1 MKGSCLFLISTLFIL
16 IHTVESGATGI
27 YQTDYSYPFE
37 GMARSGL
44 QAKTFMICEHTPAAG
59 PYLLRAT
66 RSPMPAVR
74 VSQDVAPGPQG
85 TKKEPEGPRR
95 ENATNWGGKERQ
107 SAPEQSLTIL
117 FAFDSA
123 VLDDVARAT
132 LSSFVE
138 SMGARTK
145 DSYFSVTGYTCDLGR
160 KDHNDILARQRA
172 EAVAGYLRKAG
183 MHLSEVTGTGKCCY
197 ATNDPD
203 KRYMNRRVE
212 VRAQK
217 KEITQ

>member
-1 MKGSCLFLISTLFIL
+1 MRGLCLFLIGTLFIL

-27 YQTDYSYPFE
+27 YQTDYYNPFE
-37 GMARSGL
+37 GMAHSGL
-44 QAKTFMICEHTPAAG
+44 QAKTFMICEYAPAAG

-66 RSPMPAVR
+66 RFPMPAVR
-74 VSQDVAPGPQG
+74 VSQDVAPSPQG

-95 ENATNWGGKERQ
+95 ETATNRGVKERQ
-107 SAPEQSLTIL
+107 SGPEQSITIL
-117 FAFDSA
+117 FALDRA
-123 VLDDVARAT
+123 VLDDVAKAT
-132 LSSFVE
+132 LSPFVE
-138 SMGARTK
+138 SMGARSK
-145 DSYFSVTGYTCDLGR
+145 ESYFSVTGYTCDLGR

-172 EAVAGYLRKAG
+172 EAVAVYLRKAG

-217 KEITQ
+217 KEIAQ

>member
-1 MKGSCLFLISTLFIL
+1 MRKSCLFLIATLFIL
-16 IHTVESGATGI
+16 IHMVESGATGI

-37 GMARSGL
+37 KMARSGL
-44 QAKTFMICEHTPAAG
+44 QAKTFMICEHAPAAG

-66 RSPMPAVR
+66 KFPALGVR

-95 ENATNWGGKERQ
+95 ENATNRGGKEKQ
-107 SAPEQSLTIL
+107 SAPEQSIAVY
-117 FAFDSA
+117 FAFDSS

-132 LSSFVE
+132 LSSFFE

-145 DSYFSVTGYTCDLGR
+145 DYFSVTGYTCDLGR
-160 KDHNDILARQRA
+160 KDHNDILAQQRA
-172 EAVAGYLRKAG
+172 EAVAVYLRKAG
-183 MHLSEVTGTGKCCY
+183 IHLSEVTGTGKCCY
-197 ATNDPD
+197 ATDDPD

-217 KEITQ
+217 KEVTR